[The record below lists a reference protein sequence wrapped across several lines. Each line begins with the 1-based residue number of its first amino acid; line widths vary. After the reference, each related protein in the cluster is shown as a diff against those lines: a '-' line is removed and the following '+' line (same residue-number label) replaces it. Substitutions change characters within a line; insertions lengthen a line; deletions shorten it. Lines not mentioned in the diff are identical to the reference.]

1 MASGGKIK
9 GITIE
14 FRGDT
19 TKLDKALGKI
29 NKETKDLNTDLKAV
43 DRALKFNPTNVELI
57 RQKSEL
63 LRKKLDE
70 AKEKADLLRDT
81 LKRVDSGEIQ
91 LSAEEVNRLKR
102 ELIESESQA
111 KAFHSQI
118 IKLGQADLTALSKKL
133 QAIGDKMTEAG
144 KTLTTKVTAPIVAG
158 YTAAAKYAS
167 DYEENLNKLD
177 VAFGKNADSV
187 KKWSDSALESYGMS
201 KVQATEAASAFGAL
215 GKGIGLSEKQSAK
228 MSTSLAGLSADLG
241 SYFNTSTEESAKA
254 LEGIFTGESEA
265 LKKFGVVMTD
275 TNLQKF
281 AADQGLVW
289 NEMSQTEKTMLRY
302 NYVMEKTK
310 DAQGDFART
319 SNGTA
324 NSTKMFKA
332 SVQDLATSI
341 GKNLLPIIT
350 PLIRKVTTWIQKFD
364 TLSPKTQKIITLVG
378 MVAAAIG
385 PVLVILG
392 TLAGSISKIIG
403 LVSSVSSAVGLLS
416 SGSLLPIIAVIGAVV
431 AAGVF
436 LYKNWDKIKATALN
450 LYENIR
456 YAWNAVK
463 NATINAWEATRDAIV
478 APFKW
483 AKDKILSI
491 IDTVR
496 SWFPINLGSIF
507 TGNVDVGSSGSSS
520 SKKKTSK
527 KKTSKKKTSKKSK
540 HATGG
545 IFTQPTLLT
554 SVNGFNHLVGEGS
567 SAEAILPL
575 DELWKRLDGMNGVTI
590 NVYAPQGMDVNSL
603 AVKVEQK
610 LVQLQK
616 QRDMAYG
623 NI

>member
-319 SNGTA
+319 SKGTA

-350 PLIRKVTTWIQKFD
+350 PLIQKVTTWIQKFD

-507 TGNVDVGSSGSSS
+507 TGNADVGSSGSSS

-616 QRDMAYG
+616 QRTRAYG